1 MRVVAR
7 FATWHIPLIVLS
19 TENNSVVEKNR
30 KLKLLKINKKRK
42 RKRRLFTGVR
52 KLQETVY
59 ITSKKNQIYG
69 PVYGWGSTAAR
80 LQPLQGGSLLFTSKF
95 PEIPGTHFIDLRKMK
110 S

>member
-19 TENNSVVEKNR
+19 AENNSVVEKNR
-30 KLKLLKINKKRK
+30 KLKLLKMNKKRK

-52 KLQETVY
+52 KLQETVLY
-59 ITSKKNQIYG
+59 HVEKKPIYG
-69 PVYGWGSTAAR
+69 LVYGWGSTAAR
-80 LQPLQGGSLLFTSKF
+80 LQPLLGGSLLFTSKF